1 MSINFS
7 KESFFIKILISFF
20 ILVILLPP
28 QIAPAFSHPPSTNLR
43 YEIQNFLLKL
53 AYDTAKQNI
62 EVPYLFIPGI
72 GFGEQD
78 LAGGGKLK
86 AILILLP
93 IIDKGDNVAP
103 TSGILASALSTFI
116 STLTS
121 NLLSGN
127 GENDLMSSSIKA
139 LSESLRTSY
148 EKSGIVSFYIPY
160 QKIGFRVIA
169 IVWIDSKSLLSS
181 ITHTLQ
187 NSVKYGINFAFDM
200 ATESAEGAADSGFD
214 KLYNYIAN
222 EIDNIENYV
231 IDNVAENLLS
241 YIDSEKVKS
250 NTQAVPDHTEI
261 ETIQEGDQT
270 KTIIKNYYYIEQSIK
285 LSDLKGS
292 QIVEN
297 IISAIES
304 EFNKNFNLKW
314 SDISRF
320 KDKDNL
326 DQTNKEY
333 LEKLF
338 NSIIEEIKKESPL
351 YDTTPTR
358 LLNSFSQTTTLVT
371 SRSEDNIPEDE
382 KESKK
387 NEEKELLFEENLN
400 KLKNIIKSKLH
411 EVIDPIIVD
420 PNPNPNPELNSLK
433 VRIKEEIS
441 NMKKDIHHK
450 IISISKEAKGKVGD
464 ELYSTLE
471 NTVGDAL
478 SSGLSKAPV
487 VGQLYMVADA
497 IHQVMQNV
505 IPGFDYDVTSAK
517 DQLILTSKNNEIINI
532 KVGGEDEKNPL
543 ANGHVDNSAF
553 GIVEGVVKGVMAAIA
568 NDVASPEVKKAVNMI
583 PQIFT
588 FEMLF
593 RPSTQ
598 KDPNGDYSFILT
610 PSKPGFYEVGGE
622 ITFNNVYSTIRIFD
636 DFKGKLYDE
645 ISSSKEECSFGPLAK
660 VMNEEISNEKL
671 EESQGSTGNNEG
683 KSSTLHFS
691 AYYLCSTAIPVVDN
705 VYFNSS
711 HVTFKF
717 KAVFDIG
724 SLVRISKSGLQ
735 EKIQKIHSTTEGLK
749 QAIKEYIETYINNIG
764 DRITNTMS
772 EFFRKIVDSL
782 YDKLKKEIDDQL
794 IKNSKDLDFGNLLIG
809 GVLNIILE
817 QINNNVKGFIN
828 KEITFFV
835 SSVSDPII
843 TTLSTYID
851 GIFNN
856 IEGLENEVLISKV
869 NDFIDCYNDFVSITL
884 SRIRI
889 PLTGSGG
896 QLKIFLSSIGFLGD
910 AIDNA
915 GYVSVTIPNRFDVSK
930 IGIKSIGSELVYN
943 LTQLNKES
951 ISQMPNGWVSYE
963 PLVVRTLSMVEP
975 SSSKNIRIKIV
986 TFINDNGKTLT
997 DQIPELYARLV
1008 LDSGEVLGGEQ
1019 LSSQDGSV
1027 EFQNPSDSITSGH
1040 FVYLDLYRK
1049 ESSNS
1054 GTKLKFLPGI
1064 KPFASCAIF
1073 VKPGK

>member
-7 KESFFIKILISFF
+7 KESFFLKILISFF

-62 EVPYLFIPGI
+62 EVPYLFMPGI

-78 LAGGGKLK
+78 LDDGGGKLK

-103 TSGILASALSTFI
+103 TSGILADALSTFV

-139 LSESLRTSY
+139 LGDSLSTSY

-169 IVWIDSKSLLSS
+169 IVWIDSKSLLDSV
-181 ITHTLQ
+181 THTLK

-200 ATESAEGAADSGFD
+200 ATESVEGATDSGFD
-214 KLYNYIAN
+214 KLYNRIAN
-222 EIDNIENYV
+222 EIDRIEDKV
-231 IDNVAENLLS
+231 IDNVATGLS
-241 YIDSEKVKS
+241 DYVDSEKVKS
-250 NTQAVPDHTEI
+250 STHAVLDHTET
-261 ETIQEGDQT
+261 ETIQEGNQT
-270 KTIIKNYYYIEQSIK
+270 KTITKNYYYIEQSIK

-297 IISAIES
+297 IISSIDS
-304 EFNKNFNLKW
+304 EFKKNFNLEW
-314 SDISRF
+314 RDISRL

-326 DQTNKEY
+326 DQTNKDY

-338 NSIIEEIKKESPL
+338 NSIMEEINKKASSL
-351 YDTTPTR
+351 YDSTKTS
-358 LLNSFSQTTTLVT
+358 LLNSFGQATTLVT
-371 SRSEDNIPEDE
+371 SRSEDRISESEVPQKIEGE
-382 KESKK
+382 KERLFKDNLGKLSTII
-387 NEEKELLFEENLN
+387 ESELH
-400 KLKNIIKSKLH
+400 K
-411 EVIDPIIVD
+411 VIDPEIS
-420 PNPNPNPELNSLK
+420 SLK
-433 VRIKEEIS
+433 SSIKGEID
-441 NMKKDIHHK
+441 NMKNGIKNK
-450 IISISKEAKGKVGD
+450 INSISSKAKEKAGEFYDGLESKVEG
-464 ELYSTLE
+464 
-471 NTVGDAL
+471 AL
-478 SSGLSKAPV
+478 SDISSDVISGVPV

-505 IPGFDYDVTSAK
+505 IPGFDYNVTSAK

-543 ANGHVDNSAF
+543 ASGHVDNSAF
-553 GIVEGVVKGVMAAIA
+553 GIFEGIIKGVMAAIA
-568 NDVASPEVKKAVNMI
+568 SHFGAESAVNMI
-583 PQIFT
+583 PQVFT

-593 RPSTQ
+593 RPPPPE
-598 KDPNGDYSFILT
+598 KDPNRKYSFILT
-610 PSKPGFYEVGGE
+610 PSKPDFYEVGGE
-622 ITFNNVYSTIRIFD
+622 ITFKNAYSTIGAIFEG
-636 DFKGKLYDE
+636 FKSKLCDE
-645 ISSSKEECSFGPLAK
+645 TSSSSEKEGSFGPLAK

-671 EESQGSTGNNEG
+671 EESQGSTENTEG
-683 KSSTLHFS
+683 KSSIYFS
-691 AYYLCSTAIPVVDN
+691 AYYLCSTAIPVVDD

-724 SLVRISKSGLQ
+724 SLARISRSELQEEIQKSGTINIKQ
-735 EKIQKIHSTTEGLK
+735 TIENYISKIKDRLTNAMSGFFDKI
-749 QAIKEYIETYINNIG
+749 IESLYGKLVAKIDASNI
-764 DRITNTMS
+764 
-772 EFFRKIVDSL
+772 DSL
-782 YDKLKKEIDDQL
+782 FKR
-794 IKNSKDLDFGNLLIG
+794 LLIG
-809 GVLNIILE
+809 EDGDGKGGILGTLKDKVNEIINEKITSSISDNII
-817 QINNNVKGFIN
+817 N
-828 KEITFFV
+828 
-835 SSVSDPII
+835 PII
-843 TTLSTYID
+843 GTFNNYISN
-851 GIFNN
+851 IFNN
-856 IEGLENEVLISKV
+856 IEGLENEALFSI
-869 NDFIDCYNDFVSITL
+869 NDFIDCYNDFVSIDL

-1008 LDSGEVLGGEQ
+1008 SDSGEVLGGEQ

-1064 KPFASCAIF
+1064 KPFASYAIF